1 MSSKGDG
8 AAILRVVKA
17 GITEKVLFEPRCKE
31 DEVMD
36 DVSTCTKNVV
46 SRGNGL
52 RREHASHVQG

>member
-31 DEVMD
+31 GEVMD
-36 DVSTCTKNVV
+36 DVGTKNVV